1 MKFLHNLLYS
11 KRPSSKT
18 LLDIALV
25 LSIIPH
31 LFVAKFFML
40 IYLMI
45 ALVFI
50 LKKQKYKFTP
60 YLFMVIGLVVIMLNF
75 FDNYNFSNLSRMS
88 FFLSFLSTLLLYVVS
103 LQKLT
108 GTINI
113 YLKISPILLM
123 LLSFFFFDSI
133 TMLLYSITVFFIF
146 TLLYIWSR
154 MDAIFIDV
162 LKKTSQL
169 FLLSLP
175 SVIIMFLVFPRISY
189 DKADFGFKE
198 DTYAVSGYDGE
209 MHVGAKE
216 IRLSDKIIMEVSF
229 EDANISDDSL
239 YFRGSTLSFIDTPEW
254 KKLPSFT
261 PKDTLQWRQNIIKYD
276 ITLYPHAQQWVYSL
290 DIPTMMPSHT
300 LRAGDFTLSARKK
313 VYKKQRYEI
322 ESSLAYKLTTTNLEP
337 YLEVNA
343 TKNQYTK
350 KALNKLIS
358 LNATQKEKVKSLV
371 AFFQDQNLSYTLK
384 PQNIDEQNFA
394 DTFLFEG
401 KNGYCV
407 HFASAFATGARLLGI
422 PSRVV
427 TGFKPSKGN
436 MMNNYLLVRARD
448 AHAWVELYTQE
459 SGWVRYDPTKYASQV
474 LDSLEEQTQLQD
486 EKGVLDTLNLYF
498 MYLKYTIENWI
509 LDYNR
514 LKQLDIL
521 NNLLSDAIY
530 LLKFFLALLGIF
542 ALLFILFLNIQ
553 KSSSKDA
560 ITLEMQKLLRLLK
573 KKNIIKQDDET
584 MEVFLQKAQKSSGIS
599 MRAISKYYHILKYSQ
614 NKKGYSIK
622 TLQEEIQNLKKRL

>member
-11 KRPSSKT
+11 KRPSSAT

-25 LSIIPH
+25 LAIVPH

-40 IYLMI
+40 VYLLI

-50 LKKQKYKFTP
+50 VKKQKNTLTP
-60 YLFMVIGLVVIMLNF
+60 YIFMLVGLVVIMLNF
-75 FDNYNFSNLSRMS
+75 FDDYNFSNLSRMS

-108 GTINI
+108 GVINI
-113 YLKISPILLM
+113 YLRISPILLM

-133 TMLLYSITVFFIF
+133 TMLLYSIAVFFIY

-154 MDAIFIDV
+154 MDALFIDV

-169 FLLSLP
+169 FLLSIP
-175 SVIIMFLVFPRISY
+175 SVVIMFLAFPRISY
-189 DKADFGFKE
+189 DRADFGFKA
-198 DTYAVSGYDGE
+198 DNYAVSGYDGE

-229 EDANISDDSL
+229 EDTNISDDSL

-254 KKLPSFT
+254 KKSPSFT
-261 PKDTLQWRQNIIKYD
+261 PKDTLQWRQDIIRYY
-276 ITLYPHAQQWVYSL
+276 ITLYPHAQQWVYAL
-290 DIPTMMPSHT
+290 DIPTMTPSHT
-300 LRAGDFTLSARKK
+300 ILAGDYTLSTKKK

-322 ESSLAYKLTTTNLEP
+322 ESSLLYKITTQDLEP
-337 YLEVNA
+337 YLEVN
-343 TKNQYTK
+343 TTRNQQSK
-350 KALNKLIS
+350 KVLNNRIPF
-358 LNATQKEKVKSLV
+358 NATQEEKLKSLV

-384 PQNIDEQNFA
+384 PQNIDEQNFT

-407 HFASAFATGARLLGI
+407 HFASAFATSARLLGI

-427 TGFKPSKGN
+427 TGYKPSKEN

-448 AHAWVELYTQE
+448 AHAWVELYIQE
-459 SGWVRYDPTKYASQV
+459 RGWVRYDPTKYASQTLSASQV
-474 LDSLEEQTQLQD
+474 QTQIED
-486 EKGVLDTLNLYF
+486 EKSILDTLNLYF
-498 MYLKYTIENWI
+498 MYIKYSIENWV
-509 LDYNR
+509 LNYNHY
-514 LKQLDIL
+514 KQLEIL

-530 LLKFFLALLGIF
+530 LLKFALALLGIF

-553 KSSSKDA
+553 KSVSKDD
-560 ITLEMQKLLRLLK
+560 ISLEMQKLLRLLK
-573 KKNIIKQDDET
+573 KENIIKKDDET
-584 MEVFLQKAQKSSGIS
+584 MEAFLQKAQKSSGIS
-599 MRAISKYYHILKYSQ
+599 MKSISKYYHILKYSQ
-614 NKKGYSIK
+614 NKKGY
-622 TLQEEIQNLKKRL
+622 